1 MNLSYRP
8 RRLRRTEAL
17 RRLVAET
24 RPKPEALILPLFVT
38 DGVGIKKPIES
49 LPGHFHLSVDQTLR
63 LAEEAA
69 RAGIGGL
76 LFFGLPPYKDACGS
90 SAWQEDG
97 PVQRALAAVKAH
109 FPQLVLISDVCLC
122 EYTSHGH
129 CGCLDGH
136 GSVDND
142 KTLPLLA
149 RTAVSHALAGADVV
163 APSDMMDGRV
173 AVIRQ
178 ALDEAGFEDRALF
191 SYAVKYA
198 SACYGPFRLAADS
211 APQQGDRKGYQM
223 DHHNSREALR
233 ELALDID
240 EGADAAII
248 KPGLPYLD
256 VLQACR
262 QAFDLPLLSYWVSGE
277 YAQIKAAEE
286 KGWIDG
292 PRLTMEMATC
302 FFRAG
307 ADMLITYSALDLARW
322 AREGLWW

>member
-1 MNLSYRP
+1 MNLLHRP
-8 RRLRRTEAL
+8 RRLRRSEGM

-24 RPKPEALILPLFVT
+24 RPHKGALILPLFVT
-38 DGVGIKKPIES
+38 AGKGVEKPIEA
-49 LPGHFHLSVDQTLR
+49 LPGHCQLSVDRVVETAGR
-63 LAEEAA
+63 AAE
-69 RAGIGGL
+69 AGIGGL
-76 LFFGLPPYKDACGS
+76 LFFGLPAYKDGCGS

-97 PVQRALAAVKAH
+97 PVQQALAAVKKAC
-109 FPQLVLISDVCLC
+109 PDLVLISDVCLC

-142 KTLPLLA
+142 STLPLLA
-149 RTAVSHALAGADVV
+149 RTAVSHAQAGADVV

-173 AVIRQ
+173 AAIRQ
-178 ALDEAGFEDRALF
+178 ALDEAGFSDRALF

-223 DHHNSREALR
+223 DHHNRREAVK
-233 ELALDID
+233 ELLLDLE

-256 VLQACR
+256 VLRECR
-262 QAFDLPLLSYWVSGE
+262 QACDVPLLSYWVSGE
-277 YAQIKAAEE
+277 YAQLKAAERL
-286 KGWIDG
+286 GWIDG
-292 PRLTMEMATC
+292 PRMTAEMATC

-307 ADMLITYSALDLARW
+307 ADMLITYSAFELARMYD
-322 AREGLWW
+322 EGLWW